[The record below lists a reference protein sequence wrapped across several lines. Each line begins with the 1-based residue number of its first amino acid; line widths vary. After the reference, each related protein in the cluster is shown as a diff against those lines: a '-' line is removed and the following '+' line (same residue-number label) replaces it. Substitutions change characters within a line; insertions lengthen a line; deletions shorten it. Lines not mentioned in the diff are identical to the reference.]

1 MGIVQ
6 QRPDWWIDPGEGSS
20 APGAGGGAGAMAV
33 VSAQVRPMGP
43 HSAFITRPMAYACL
57 NCGEWIHPG
66 EAAWYDPDLDR
77 SVCARCW
84 PESVIA
90 STRH

>member
-6 QRPDWWIDPGEGSS
+6 RRPEWWIEPDGGSS
-20 APGAGGGAGAMAV
+20 APADGGEGPMAV
-33 VSAQVRPMGP
+33 VTAQVRPMGAR
-43 HSAFITRPMAYACL
+43 SAFISRPMAYACL

-84 PESVIA
+84 PESVTA
-90 STRH
+90 TPRR

>member
-1 MGIVQ
+1 
-6 QRPDWWIDPGEGSS
+6 
-20 APGAGGGAGAMAV
+20 
-33 VSAQVRPMGP
+33 
-43 HSAFITRPMAYACL
+43 MAYACL